1 MWYEWL
7 IIGLIWSLLPIAMLL
22 KRRQDKRFEKWK
34 KEDHEAIEKHLNKEK
49 GINKPNHDRPDIKP
63 IATKKRKIH

>member
-7 IIGLIWSLLPIAMLL
+7 IIGLIWSLIPIVMFL

-34 KEDHEAIEKHLNKEK
+34 KEDREAIEKHF
-49 GINKPNHDRPDIKP
+49 
-63 IATKKRKIH
+63 KKKDTLI